1 MGTGAG
7 REAEVMVSRHAA
19 DIVPI
24 ASRRTL
30 PMPRPPSSRPLSV
43 AVLGF
48 WHVHAGD
55 YAHSVLA
62 HPDTVLAAAWDP
74 DPERGRAGADEFGVE
89 FVADLDALLAR
100 DDIDAVTVTTATSE
114 HHDVITRAVVA
125 GKHVFTEKL
134 LAPTVAEAED
144 IVARAQE
151 RGVSVVVSLPRLSD
165 PTTVAVQSLIET
177 GVLGELTYC
186 RIRLA
191 HDGWVHD
198 WLPERFAERDAAIG
212 GALADLG
219 CHPAYLTQLFLGARP
234 GTVSATYT
242 SVSGRDVEDN
252 AVVTLG
258 YPGGAIGVIE
268 ASFVTTP
275 GAFTL
280 ELRGTEG
287 SVLHGFASDAL
298 LAKGAA
304 FGGEGWR
311 EVPLPAAAPG
321 PFAQWIEH
329 IRAGTVAAD
338 NLRAAVELTRLVVA
352 ANEAARTGTRAYRA
366 VDSAASDDAAT
377 ASADSVMPA
386 ATAG

>member
-1 MGTGAG
+1 
-7 REAEVMVSRHAA
+7 
-19 DIVPI
+19 
-24 ASRRTL
+24 
-30 PMPRPPSSRPLSV
+30 MPRPLPSGPLSV

-55 YAHSVLA
+55 YARSVLA
-62 HPDTVLAAAWDP
+62 HPDTTLAAVWDP
-74 DPERGRAGADEFGVE
+74 DAERGRAGADEFDVA
-89 FVADLDALLAR
+89 FVGDLDELLAR

-114 HHDVITRAVVA
+114 HHDVITRAVAA

-144 IVARAQE
+144 ILARAKE

-165 PTTVAVQSLIET
+165 PTTLAVRRLIET
-177 GVLGELTYC
+177 GALGELTYC

-198 WLPERFAERDAAIG
+198 WLPERFADRDAAIG

-219 CHPAYLTQLFLGARP
+219 CHPAYLTQHFLGAEP
-234 GTVSATYT
+234 ATVSATYT
-242 SVSGRDVEDN
+242 SVSGRGVEDN

-258 YPGGAIGVIE
+258 YPDGAIGVIE

-304 FGGEGWR
+304 FGGEEWR
-311 EVPLPAAAPG
+311 EVPLPAAEPG
-321 PFAQWIEH
+321 PFAQWVSS
-329 IRAGTVAAD
+329 IRAGTVATE
-338 NLRAAVELTRLVVA
+338 NVRAAVELTRLVVA
-352 ANEAARTGTRAYRA
+352 ANEAAVGGARPY
-366 VDSAASDDAAT
+366 AAGSDGV
-377 ASADSVMPA
+377 ASSMPA
-386 ATAG
+386 VSSV

>member
-1 MGTGAG
+1 
-7 REAEVMVSRHAA
+7 
-19 DIVPI
+19 
-24 ASRRTL
+24 
-30 PMPRPPSSRPLSV
+30 MPRPLSV

-55 YAHSVLA
+55 YARAVLA
-62 HPDTVLAAAWDP
+62 HPDTTLAAAWDP
-74 DPERGRAGADEFGVE
+74 DTERGRAGAAEFGIE

-114 HHDVITRAVVA
+114 HHDVLTRAAAA
-125 GKHVFTEKL
+125 GKHIFTEKL

-144 IVARAQE
+144 ILIRAE
-151 RGVSVVVSLPRLSD
+151 ESGVRVVVSLPRLSE
-165 PTTVAVQSLIET
+165 PTTLAALRLVEDGA
-177 GVLGELTYC
+177 LGALTYC
-186 RIRLA
+186 RVRLA
-191 HDGWVHD
+191 HDGWVRD
-198 WLPERFAERDAAIG
+198 WLPERFADRDAAIG
-212 GALADLG
+212 GALTDLG
-219 CHPAYLTQLFLGARP
+219 CHPAYLTQLFLGAEP
-234 GTVSATYT
+234 ATVSATYT

-287 SVLHGFASDAL
+287 SILHGFGSVAL

-304 FGGEGWR
+304 FGSEGWH
-311 EVPLPAAAPG
+311 EVPLPTAAPG
-321 PFAQWIEH
+321 PFEQWVEH
-329 IRAGTVAAD
+329 IRAGSTATD

-352 ANEAARTGTRAYRA
+352 ANESAARGDGIAYGFSPSSHFHA
-366 VDSAASDDAAT
+366 ETS
-377 ASADSVMPA
+377 PQP
-386 ATAG
+386 